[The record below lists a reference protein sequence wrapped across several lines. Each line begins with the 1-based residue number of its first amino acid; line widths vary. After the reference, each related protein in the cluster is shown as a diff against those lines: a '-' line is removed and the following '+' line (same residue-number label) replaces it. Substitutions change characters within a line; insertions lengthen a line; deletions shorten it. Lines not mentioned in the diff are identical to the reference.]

1 MFPCPHCGKAI
12 ETGPPPDFAW
22 YKYDPGG
29 TRVSLGCGTLILIA
43 IIVAMFSR
51 VGDESDEI
59 RDMRQEIQTLGKKID
74 NIELKAEVAGNA
86 RPGENNP

>member
-12 ETGPPPDFAW
+12 EIGRPPTVAW
-22 YKYDPGG
+22 YQYDPGG

-51 VGDESDEI
+51 VGDESDAI
-59 RDMRQEIQTLGKKID
+59 RALQQEIQTLEKKID
-74 NIELKAEVAGNA
+74 DLE
-86 RPGENNP
+86 